1 MTEQLK
7 PCPFCG
13 AGFKMGQEPHDSPYV
28 GGMFYLYHDYGPLGS
43 DARQCPI
50 SVSPHFETE
59 AMAIAAWNR
68 RAEAQP

>member
-1 MTEQLK
+1 VSEQLK

-13 AGFKMGQEPHDSPYV
+13 SGFKMGQEPQDSPYV

-43 DARQCPI
+43 DARQCLI
-50 SVSPHFETE
+50 SVAPHFDTE

-68 RAEAQP
+68 RVEVPS